1 MPADG
6 IGAAPNSSRIKLHRS
21 PMCAE
26 GVCVISHIRSNVRSS
41 PYPVATVVVQCGRLT
56 QSGRG
61 AVCYSIRSSAG
72 SRIHWDADLAQAA
85 ISGLFAALRARHDAD
100 RSVGKVA
107 AFLVLPQ

>member
-1 MPADG
+1 
-6 IGAAPNSSRIKLHRS
+6 
-21 PMCAE
+21 
-26 GVCVISHIRSNVRSS
+26 VRSS
-41 PYPVATVVVQCGRLT
+41 PYPVATVVVQCGRFWGQTRRAGRRREWLSLT

-100 RSVGKVA
+100 RSVRKVA